1 MGEKAKI
8 GPYQEPNM
16 KIMILAVVL
25 ATLFQLPKA
34 VAASI
39 NCGEEVWLNVPGVQD
54 GLFTGK
60 LKADCSIT
68 GVSSGSI
75 KKLSEYFEE
84 NAVRGAHIVHS
95 APAADSSLGMS
106 GVKMDLTV
114 KSEEGLMRSL
124 IRFGNDGSKTFRYV
138 AQSKEIN
145 FSGLS
150 EYLRKLDI
158 DVIVSKESESKFK
171 ITLINL
177 TQIKKPAIAP
187 TGIFNSMVQKQSK
200 KEFRKNLESLAQEV
214 ADNL

>member
-1 MGEKAKI
+1 
-8 GPYQEPNM
+8 M
-16 KIMILAVVL
+16 KK
-25 ATLFQLPKA
+25 TLI
-34 VAASI
+34 AASLI
-39 NCGEEVWLNVPGVQD
+39 AFFSFSTEIKAATVQCGEEVWLNVPGVKD

-60 LKADCSIT
+60 LKAECSIT
-68 GVSSGSI
+68 GVTAGSI
-75 KKLSEYFEE
+75 KRLSEYFEE
-84 NAVRGAHIVHS
+84 NAVRGAHIVHA
-95 APAADSSLGMS
+95 APSKDTSFGMS

-114 KSEEGLMRSL
+114 KSDEGLMRSL
-124 IRFGNDGSKTFRYV
+124 IRFGNNGSTTFRYV

-150 EYLRKLDI
+150 EYLQKLDI
-158 DVIVSKESESKFK
+158 DVTVSKESENKFK
-171 ITLINL
+171 IILINL

>member
-1 MGEKAKI
+1 
-8 GPYQEPNM
+8 M
-16 KIMILAVVL
+16 KK
-25 ATLFQLPKA
+25 TLFTASLIALFSFSTEIKA
-34 VAASI
+34 ATI
-39 NCGEEVWLNVPGVQD
+39 QCGEEVWLNVPGVKD
-54 GLFTGK
+54 GLFSGK

-75 KKLSEYFEE
+75 KKLSENFED
-84 NAVRGAHIVHS
+84 NTVRGAHIVHA
-95 APAADSSLGMS
+95 APSKDTSLGMS

-124 IRFGNDGSKTFRYV
+124 IRFGNNGSTTFRYIS
-138 AQSKEIN
+138 QSKEIN

-150 EYLRKLDI
+150 EYLQKLDI
-158 DVIVSKESESKFK
+158 DVTVAKINEGKFK

-177 TQIKKPAIAP
+177 TEIKKPAIAP
-187 TGIFNSMVQKQSK
+187 TGVFNSMVQKQSK